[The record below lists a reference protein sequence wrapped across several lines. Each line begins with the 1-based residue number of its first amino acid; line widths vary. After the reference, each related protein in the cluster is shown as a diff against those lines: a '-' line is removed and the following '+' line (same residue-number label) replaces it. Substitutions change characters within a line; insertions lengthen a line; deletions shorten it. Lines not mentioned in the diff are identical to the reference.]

1 MDQKAAKALRSFRGV
16 PQITAGNGSKPLRKC
31 RNPLRFLLLFKC
43 FLRYFYEVLQGI
55 IRFAL
60 YGEEP
65 ELKGAALGV
74 FESIRPHLTAGRDKA
89 AWRLRRNAAAAA
101 EPADSLSAVH
111 FTVRM

>member
-1 MDQKAAKALRSFRGV
+1 MKQEVLNRG
-16 PQITAGNGSKPLRKC
+16 QFTFYAS
-31 RNPLRFLLLFKC
+31 C
-43 FLRYFYEVLQGI
+43 FIAVEKLPKSRRYEVLQGI

-111 FTVRM
+111 STVRM